1 MNVLILL
8 MLFFAVVFVVL
19 SILIIRE
26 LAKRNIKINVLFL
39 RLLLPKYVH
48 DYKKITEKETGKP
61 GPLFYPWIVSINL
74 TLLCFILSRVL

>member
-26 LAKRNIKINVLFL
+26 LAKRNIKINILFL

-48 DYKKITEKETGKP
+48 DYKKITEKESGRP
-61 GPLFYPWIVSINL
+61 GSLFYPWIVSINL